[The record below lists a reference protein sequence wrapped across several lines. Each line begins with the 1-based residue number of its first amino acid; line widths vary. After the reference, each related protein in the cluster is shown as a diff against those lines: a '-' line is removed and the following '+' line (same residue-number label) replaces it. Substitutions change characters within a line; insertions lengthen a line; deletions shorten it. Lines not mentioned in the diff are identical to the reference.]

1 MSWLDKFKDLMTVP
15 PEVDEEEEALE
26 MEEPEF
32 EIEEEKPQKRERVTS
47 FPSSSRRGQAYPTTP
62 GSQVVLVKPERF
74 DDAPGVGD
82 HLNQK
87 KTVVLNLES
96 ANKETARRIIDFL
109 SGVAYANQGQIK
121 RVANNT
127 FIITPSNVN
136 VMGDLILDE
145 LEKGSMYL

>member
-1 MSWLDKFKDLMTVP
+1 MSLFDKIKDLMTVP
-15 PEVDEEEEALE
+15 EEDDFEEYEEEGTV
-26 MEEPEF
+26 
-32 EIEEEKPQKRERVTS
+32 EEKKPERPARRETVTT
-47 FPSSSRRGQAYPTTP
+47 FPSERRRTPSAPSTP

-74 DDAPGVGD
+74 DDSPSVGD
-82 HLNQK
+82 YLNQK

-96 ANKETARRIIDFL
+96 TNKETARRIIDFL
-109 SGVAYANQGQIK
+109 SGVAYANGGQIK

-127 FIITPSNVN
+127 FIITPSNVD